1 MIVGLLADVTQ
12 QKSILPDAVSRA
24 LEALAKIDLA
34 AKEPGRYELE
44 GDKLFYLIQDVETR
58 TLDESK
64 SEAHH
69 NYADIQVPLTGTE
82 RYGFSLPQAG
92 LKATDDRLAT
102 GDIAFYPAP
111 ANEFFMDIEPGAFA
125 VFMPKELHRPC
136 LAVKEKAKIRKAV
149 VKIHV
154 SLLGL

>member
-1 MIVGLLADVTQ
+1 MIVGLLSDVSK
-12 QKSILPDAVSRA
+12 QKSVLPAAVVRA
-24 LEALAKIDLA
+24 IEALQKLDLSKVEA
-34 AKEPGRYELE
+34 GRYELE
-44 GDKLFYLIQDVETR
+44 GDKLFYLVQDVETR
-58 TLDESK
+58 SLEESK

-69 NYADIQVPLTGTE
+69 NYADIQIPLTGAE

-92 LKATDDRLAT
+92 LKASDDRLAT
-102 GDIAFYPAP
+102 GDIAFYPTP
-111 ANEFFMDIEPGAFA
+111 ANEFFMTIEPGAFA

-136 LAVKEKAKIRKAV
+136 LSVKEKTKMRKAV

>member
-1 MIVGLLADVTQ
+1 MIVGLLSDVSK
-12 QKSILPDAVSRA
+12 QKSVLPAAVVRA
-24 LEALAKIDLA
+24 IEALQKLDLSKVEA
-34 AKEPGRYELE
+34 GRYELE

-58 TLDESK
+58 SLEESK

-69 NYADIQVPLTGTE
+69 NYADIQIPLTGAE
-82 RYGFSLPQAG
+82 RYGFSLPQAD
-92 LKATDDRLAT
+92 LKASDDRLAT

-111 ANEFFMDIEPGAFA
+111 ANEFFMTIEPGAFA
-125 VFMPKELHRPC
+125 VFLPKELHRPC
-136 LAVKEKAKIRKAV
+136 LSVKEKTKVRKAV

>member
-1 MIVGLLADVTQ
+1 MIVGLLSDVAK
-12 QKSILPDAVSRA
+12 QKSVLPAAVVRA
-24 LEALAKIDLA
+24 IEALQKLDLSKVEA
-34 AKEPGRYELE
+34 GRYELE

-58 TLDESK
+58 SFDESK

-69 NYADIQVPLTGTE
+69 QYADIQIPLTGAE
-82 RYGFSLPQAG
+82 RYGFSLPQAD
-92 LKATDDRLAT
+92 LKATEDRLSS

-136 LAVKEKAKIRKAV
+136 LAIKEKAKVRKAV
-149 VKIHV
+149 VKIHT

>member
-1 MIVGLLADVTQ
+1 MIVGLLSDVAK
-12 QKSILPDAVSRA
+12 QKSVLPAAVVRA
-24 LEALAKIDLA
+24 IEALKNLDLTKVEA
-34 AKEPGRYELE
+34 GRYELE

-58 TLDESK
+58 SFDESK

-69 NYADIQVPLTGTE
+69 SYADIQIPLTGAE
-82 RYGFSLPQAG
+82 RYGFSLPQAN
-92 LKATDDRLAT
+92 LAATEDRLT
-102 GDIAFYPAP
+102 SGDIAFYPTP

-136 LAVKEKAKIRKAV
+136 LSVKEKTKMRKAV